1 MKEQYFADKNRY
13 DCGMEYE
20 RCGRS
25 GVLLP
30 KVSLGFWH
38 NFGSVDPYERSR
50 EITHYAFD
58 HGITHFDL
66 ANNYG
71 PVYGSAEETMGR
83 LMDEDFRPY
92 RDELFIS
99 TKAGYDMWPGP
110 YGNWGSRKY
119 LMASLDQ
126 SLRRM
131 KIDYVDLFYS
141 HRYDPDTPLE
151 ETLQA
156 LVDIVRQGKALY
168 VGISNWP
175 LEALKYGHKYLKD
188 HDVPLLI
195 YQGRLNMLSRTPQET
210 GITDFCAEKGIGFI
224 AFSPLAQ
231 GLLTDRYLQ
240 GIPADS
246 RMAKEK
252 FLKSS
257 MLTPELLE
265 KLRHYNDV
273 AQSRGETLA
282 EMALAWILH
291 QRAVTSVLVGA
302 SSTPPPS
309 TKCFN
314 PPVESAVLG
323 SGAKVQSPATLL
335 WGLTPVGA
343 TLLQGLTP
351 EFKKKRPGA
360 IMPSASF
367 LSLQK
372 RNAPSIIL
380 RAHREVQPDG
390 GTMLL

>member
-1 MKEQYFADKNRY
+1 
-13 DCGMEYE
+13 MEYE

-30 KVSLGFWH
+30 KLSLGFWH

-99 TKAGYDMWPGP
+99 SKAGYDMWPGP
-110 YGNWGSRKY
+110 YGEWGSRKY

-126 SLRRM
+126 SLKSM

-175 LEALKYGHKYLKD
+175 LEPLKFGYDYLKA

-195 YQGRLNMLSRTPQET
+195 YQGRLNMLDRQPQDT
-210 GITDFCAEKGIGFI
+210 GITDFCAEKGVGFI

-231 GLLTDRYLQ
+231 GLLTDRYLN
-240 GIPADS
+240 GIPEGS
-246 RMAKEK
+246 RMSKGK
-252 FLKSS
+252 FLKEE
-257 MLTPELLE
+257 MLTPELLS
-265 KLRHYNDV
+265 KLRLYNEIAV
-273 AQSRGETLA
+273 RRGETLA

-291 QRAVTSVLVGA
+291 QKAVTSVLIGA
-302 SSTPPPS
+302 SSTEQLEKNLKS
-309 TKCFN
+309 
-314 PPVESAVLG
+314 VSA
-323 SGAKVQSPATLL
+323 APFEELL
-335 WGLTPVGA
+335 
-343 TLLQGLTP
+343 
-351 EFKKKRPGA
+351 
-360 IMPSASF
+360 
-367 LSLQK
+367 
-372 RNAPSIIL
+372 
-380 RAHREVQPDG
+380 
-390 GTMLL
+390 

>member
-1 MKEQYFADKNRY
+1 MKELYFADQSRY
-13 DCGMEYE
+13 DNGMEYE

-83 LMDEDFRPY
+83 LMDDDFRPY

-99 TKAGYDMWPGP
+99 SKAGYDMWPGP

-126 SLRRM
+126 SL
-131 KIDYVDLFYS
+131 VDLFYS
-141 HRYDPDTPLE
+141 HRYAPDTPLE

-175 LEALKYGHKYLKD
+175 LEPLKFGYEYLKA

-195 YQGRLNMLSRTPQET
+195 YQGRLNTLDREPQET

-231 GLLTDRYLQ
+231 GLLTDRYLK
-240 GIPADS
+240 GIPEDS

-265 KLRHYNDV
+265 KLRYYNKV
-273 AQSRGETLA
+273 ATDRGETLA

-291 QRAVTSVLVGA
+291 QKAVTSVLVGA
-302 SSTPPPS
+302 SSTS
-309 TKCFN
+309 QLEKNLKC
-314 PPVESAVLG
+314 VKA
-323 SGAKVQSPATLL
+323 
-335 WGLTPVGA
+335 
-343 TLLQGLTP
+343 
-351 EFKKKRPGA
+351 
-360 IMPSASF
+360 
-367 LSLQK
+367 
-372 RNAPSIIL
+372 APF
-380 RAHREVQPDG
+380 DG
-390 GTMLL
+390 TF

>member
-1 MKEQYFADKNRY
+1 MKDMYFADKNRY
-13 DCGMEYE
+13 DNGMVFE

-99 TKAGYDMWPGP
+99 SKAGYDMWPGP

-126 SLRRM
+126 SLKRM

-141 HRYDPDTPLE
+141 PDTPLE

-175 LEALKYGHKYLKD
+175 LEPLKFGYEYLKAR
-188 HDVPLLI
+188 DVPLLI
-195 YQGRLNMLSRTPQET
+195 YQGRLNMLDREPQDT

-231 GLLTDRYLQ
+231 GLLTDRYLN
-240 GIPADS
+240 GIPQGS
-246 RMAKEK
+246 RMSKGK
-252 FLKSS
+252 FLKEE
-257 MLTPELLE
+257 MLTPELLA
-265 KLRHYNDV
+265 KLKLYNEIAV
-273 AQSRGETLA
+273 RRGESLA

-291 QRAVTSVLVGA
+291 QKAVTSVLVGA
-302 SSTPPPS
+302 SSTAQLEKNLKS
-309 TKCFN
+309 I
-314 PPVESAVLG
+314 SA
-323 SGAKVQSPATLL
+323 APFEELL
-335 WGLTPVGA
+335 
-343 TLLQGLTP
+343 
-351 EFKKKRPGA
+351 
-360 IMPSASF
+360 
-367 LSLQK
+367 
-372 RNAPSIIL
+372 
-380 RAHREVQPDG
+380 
-390 GTMLL
+390 